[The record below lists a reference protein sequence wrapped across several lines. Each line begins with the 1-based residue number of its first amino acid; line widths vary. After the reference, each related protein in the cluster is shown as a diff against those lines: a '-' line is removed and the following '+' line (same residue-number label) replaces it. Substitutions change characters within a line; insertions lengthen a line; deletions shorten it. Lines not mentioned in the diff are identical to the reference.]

1 MRQNSN
7 ARRSRGRGNRKQ
19 GNSRNQVFDSNGPG
33 ARVRGNSAQVYE
45 KYQQL
50 ARDASSGGDRVAA
63 EGFLQ
68 HAEHYYR
75 LMEAAG
81 LNRDNNSSENNQQ
94 QSSQQEQTATQ
105 ESVPQKNDS
114 AENNRKDQSNENS
127 EAIIEHPPESVAALI
142 EAVEQGNIDRQEETA
157 SSESSILDRSVELK
171 PTRRSRVKRSGPGAN
186 GRRKQNKAVDRE
198 LAEDG
203 DVENKEENK
212 PVSA

>member
-33 ARVRGNSAQVYE
+33 ARVRGNSEKVYE

-63 EGFLQ
+63 EGFWQ

-142 EAVEQGNIDRQEETA
+142 EAVEQGNIDRQEEFTA
-157 SSESSILDRSVELK
+157 SGAPRC
-171 PTRRSRVKRSGPGAN
+171 RRRRNPSKRCA
-186 GRRKQNKAVDRE
+186 R
-198 LAEDG
+198 
-203 DVENKEENK
+203 
-212 PVSA
+212 

>member
-75 LMEAAG
+75 LMVELG
-81 LNRDNNSSENNQQ
+81 INLDENSNSTIIKHDLSESNEKVIEDESAESSIQTSDSNDENDKD
-94 QSSQQEQTATQ
+94 QSQDESI
-105 ESVPQKNDS
+105 ESVPFI
-114 AENNRKDQSNENS
+114 S
-127 EAIIEHPPESVAALI
+127 EPIKKKRP
-142 EAVEQGNIDRQEETA
+142 
-157 SSESSILDRSVELK
+157 RSTK
-171 PTRRSRVKRSGPGAN
+171 
-186 GRRKQNKAVDRE
+186 
-198 LAEDG
+198 
-203 DVENKEENK
+203 
-212 PVSA
+212 